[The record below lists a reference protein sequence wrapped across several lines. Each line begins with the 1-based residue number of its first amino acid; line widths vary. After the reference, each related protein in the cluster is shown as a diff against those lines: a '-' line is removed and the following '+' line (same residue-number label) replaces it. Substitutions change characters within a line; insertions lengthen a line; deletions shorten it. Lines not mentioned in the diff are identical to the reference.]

1 MTMIYHHH
9 MLEEQVR
16 ERRREIEAVNREAWK
31 WAAGPHSRR
40 AAKSA
45 SRSGLHQLIAAL
57 GRLL

>member
-16 ERRREIEAVNREAWK
+16 EHRRKIEVVNREAWK
-31 WAAGPHSRR
+31 WAAGQSARR
-40 AAKSA
+40 SAKAA
-45 SRSGLHQLIAAL
+45 SRDGVHLLIAAL